1 MKLESKTLH
10 QQPEAAVK
18 AAKPETEVLSA
29 KYVASAV
36 REDQYPAEKFV
47 ECAFVGRSNV
57 GKSSLINSLCRHR
70 GLARISSTPGKT
82 QTLNFYQLQIR
93 QVLVRKQLYFVDL
106 PGYGYAKRSQKQR
119 TSWGG
124 FIENYLT
131 ESPQLKMVFQL
142 IDIRHPAMDSDLQI
156 YEWLMDQGI
165 PVQIIATKADKLTKS
180 VIVKQLQLIGRQLKL
195 DKGQIIMYSS
205 LKVIGRQ
212 EVLDVIGEI
221 AEFGSLSD
229 QDSCS

>member
-1 MKLESKTLH
+1 MKLESNMLY
-10 QQPEAAVK
+10 QQPETTK
-18 AAKPETEVLSA
+18 AATPEIEVLSA

-36 REDQYPAEKFV
+36 REDQYPEEKFV

-70 GLARISSTPGKT
+70 GLARTSSTPGKT

-93 QVLVRKQLYFVDL
+93 RALERKQLYFVDL

-119 TSWGG
+119 TSWGK

-131 ESPQLKMVFQL
+131 ESRQLKMVFQL
-142 IDIRHPAMDSDLQI
+142 IDIRHPAMDSDMQI
-156 YEWLMDQGI
+156 YDWLMNEGI
-165 PVQIIATKADKLTKS
+165 PVQVIATKADKLTKTM
-180 VIVKQLQLIGRQLKL
+180 IVKQLQLIERQLKL
-195 DKGQIIMYSS
+195 NKGQIIMYSS
-205 LKVIGRQ
+205 LKVIGRK
-212 EVLDVIGEI
+212 EVLDVMGEI

-229 QDSCS
+229 QGSCL

>member
-1 MKLESKTLH
+1 VKVESNALH
-10 QQPEAAVK
+10 QQPETAK
-18 AAKPETEVLSA
+18 AATPEIEVLSA

-36 REDQYPAEKFV
+36 REDQYPEEEFV

-70 GLARISSTPGKT
+70 GLARTSSTPGKT

-93 QVLVRKQLYFVDL
+93 RVLERKQLYFVDL

-119 TSWGG
+119 TSWGK

-131 ESPQLKMVFQL
+131 ESRQLKMVFQL
-142 IDIRHPAMDSDLQI
+142 IDIRHPAMDSDVQI
-156 YEWLMDQGI
+156 YDWLMNEGL
-165 PVQIIATKADKLTKS
+165 PVQVIATKADKLTKTM
-180 VIVKQLQLIGRQLKL
+180 IVKQLQLIERQLKL
-195 DKGQIIMYSS
+195 NKGQIIMYSS
-205 LKVIGRQ
+205 LKVIGRR
-212 EVLDVIGEI
+212 EVLNVMGEI

-229 QDSCS
+229 QGPCL